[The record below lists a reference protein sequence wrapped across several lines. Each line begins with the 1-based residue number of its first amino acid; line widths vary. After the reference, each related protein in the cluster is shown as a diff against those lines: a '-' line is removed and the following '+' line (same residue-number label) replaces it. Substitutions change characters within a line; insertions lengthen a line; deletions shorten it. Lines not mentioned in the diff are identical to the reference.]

1 MSDNTDPTTAEPA
14 AAAPTD
20 KPQKDTGKI
29 LLRALLMLVVAVFMA
44 LAENVLILIALI
56 QALWMLFTGAPN
68 GAVRDF
74 GTSLGTWMKQAA
86 NFQSAATEDKPFP
99 WTPWPAAEKA

>member
-1 MSDNTDPTTAEPA
+1 MSDNTDPTTQSGG
-14 AAAPTD
+14 AAPSTGGP
-20 KPQKDTGKI
+20 KSETGKT
-29 LLRALLMLVVAVFMA
+29 LMRALLMLVVAVFMA

-68 GAVRDF
+68 AAVRDF

-86 NFQSAATEDKPFP
+86 QFQSVATEDKPFP
-99 WTPWPAAEKA
+99 WAPWPAPEKG